1 MGRGSITNLHEGDY
15 VQNNETGVI
24 YRVVYYQWSFCK
36 ECSKK
41 KWMQWCEKSNDP
53 ASPHYRYYRLRNI
66 KNSNDY
72 DVPGKN
78 LDQAQLEGRAQHI
91 TLR

>member
-15 VQNNETGVI
+15 VQNNETGAI
-24 YRVVYYQWSFCK
+24 YRVVYYQWSFCP
-36 ECSKK
+36 ECRKK
-41 KWMQWCEKSNDP
+41 RHGKWCEKSNDP
-53 ASPHYRYYRLRNI
+53 ASMHYRYYRLRNI
-66 KNSNDY
+66 KTSNDY

-91 TLR
+91 TLK

>member
-15 VQNNETGVI
+15 VQNNETGAI
-24 YRVVYYQWSFCK
+24 YRVVYYQWSFCP

-41 KWMQWCEKSNDP
+41 RHGKWCEKSNDP
-53 ASPHYRYYRLRNI
+53 ASMHYRYYRLRNI
-66 KNSNDY
+66 KTSNDY
-72 DVPGKN
+72 DVPGKT

-91 TLR
+91 TLK

>member
-15 VQNNETGVI
+15 VQNNETGAI
-24 YRVVYYQWSFCK
+24 YRVVYYQWSFCP

-41 KWMQWCEKSNDP
+41 RHGKWCEKSNDP
-53 ASPHYRYYRLRNI
+53 ASMHYRYYRLRNI
-66 KNSNDY
+66 KTSNDY
-72 DVPGKN
+72 NVPGKT

-91 TLR
+91 TLK

>member
-15 VQNNETGVI
+15 VQNNETGAI
-24 YRVVYYQWSFCK
+24 YRVVYYQWSFCP

-41 KWMQWCEKSNDP
+41 RHGKWCEKSNDP
-53 ASPHYRYYRLRNI
+53 ASMHYRYYRLRNI
-66 KNSNDY
+66 KTSNDY

-91 TLR
+91 TLK

>member
-1 MGRGSITNLHEGDY
+1 MGRGSITNVQEGDY
-15 VQNNETGVI
+15 ILNKETGVI
-24 YRVVYYQWSFCK
+24 YRIVYYQWSFCS

-41 KWMQWCEKSNDP
+41 KTFEWCDKSNDET
-53 ASPHYRYYRLRNI
+53 SPHYRYYRLRNI

-72 DVPGKN
+72 IVPGKN

-91 TLR
+91 TLK